1 MEMKGGTPI
10 ITGEID
16 LGGYAQNLRVIK
28 DQAVTQRLASE
39 VIQITF
45 VGFTGFRFP
54 ICYSPTEGVT
64 ASELGI
70 IIWNVTKKLRAWEYQ
85 KKIILCKMAVK
96 KTSVL

>member
-16 LGGYAQNLRVIK
+16 LGGYAQNFRVIK

-39 VIQITF
+39 VIQITC

-70 IIWNVTKKLRAWEYQ
+70 IIWNVTEKLRVWEYQ
-85 KKIILCKMAVK
+85 KKLYYARWR
-96 KTSVL
+96 

>member
-16 LGGYAQNLRVIK
+16 LGGYAENLRVIK

-45 VGFTGFRFP
+45 VGFTGFRFLGRELQP
-54 ICYSPTEGVT
+54 LNW
-64 ASELGI
+64 ASLYGI
-70 IIWNVTKKLRAWEYQ
+70 L
-85 KKIILCKMAVK
+85 M
-96 KTSVL
+96 